1 MAHANIVNT
10 FLYLNVFFHLV
21 NDFHHD
27 EITDIKIRVTSYNQ
41 FVVYRYDTVSKATR
55 VEPSLIL
62 KIFFLRSLILIIV
75 QLVKQSLQLPN

>member
-1 MAHANIVNT
+1 MKLIAA
-10 FLYLNVFFHLV
+10 F
-21 NDFHHD
+21 D
-27 EITDIKIRVTSYNQ
+27 EITDIKIRVTSYNK

-62 KIFFLRSLILIIV
+62 KFFFLRSLILIIV